1 MADERAQ
8 YFRRLRKL
16 RGSTRRWSV
25 LAGTLTGA
33 AAVLTPYQGLGLAD
47 AVWAA
52 AAGGSAVLTAW
63 RWSDLRA
70 LASRPAPPPVDP
82 AAAAERT
89 RARIVAAVEA
99 LPAGREALAGVR
111 RHRTRLALRGSA
123 VAPGWQRLDRAA
135 TTMTELADRLTGPAA
150 PAALEAAVAQRSLLE
165 LTDRVVAVERA
176 LRFAPPDTRAALR
189 TAHRELVERFEA
201 GVAAYERLVAAAAG
215 YLAEEGRVGPVDPA
229 VDRLTEATDLLRGVA
244 TGLAE
249 LRSFNDPVST
259 PDGQPRAGRPGTS
272 R

>member
-1 MADERAQ
+1 MADERTR
-8 YFRRLRKL
+8 YFRRLRQL
-16 RGSTRRWSV
+16 RGSARRWSV

-52 AAGGSAVLTAW
+52 AAGGSVMLTAW

-70 LASRPAPPPVDP
+70 WAARPAPPPMDP
-82 AAAAERT
+82 AVAAERT

-123 VAPGWQRLDRAA
+123 VAPGWRRLDQAA
-135 TTMTELADRLTGPAA
+135 TAMDRLTDRLTGPAA
-150 PAALEAAVAQRSLLE
+150 PAALEAAVAQRSLRE
-165 LTDRVVAVERA
+165 LTDRVVAVEQA
-176 LRFAPPDTRAALR
+176 LRFAPADSREALR
-189 TAHRELVERFEA
+189 GAHQELVERFEA

-215 YLAEEGRVGPVDPA
+215 YLAEEGRSGPVDPA
-229 VDRLTEATDLLRGVA
+229 VARLTEATDLLRGVA

-249 LRSFNDPVST
+249 LRLIND
-259 PDGQPRAGRPGTS
+259 DALRAPY
-272 R
+272 